1 MGVFDVIE
9 YMQNIKEMIQ
19 YSDILYHLSFA
30 HSTTLKFQI
39 VSNVTVVGKS
49 GRMTFQYL
57 FRVEG
62 RRESGPVSMTEL
74 LIDSVLLGQG
84 KSF

>member
-1 MGVFDVIE
+1 MFDVIE

-30 HSTTLKFQI
+30 HSTTLNFQI
-39 VSNVTVVGKS
+39 VSNVTVVDKS

-62 RRESGPVSMTEL
+62 RRESGAVSMTEL
-74 LIDSVLLGQG
+74 LIDSVLLGQR